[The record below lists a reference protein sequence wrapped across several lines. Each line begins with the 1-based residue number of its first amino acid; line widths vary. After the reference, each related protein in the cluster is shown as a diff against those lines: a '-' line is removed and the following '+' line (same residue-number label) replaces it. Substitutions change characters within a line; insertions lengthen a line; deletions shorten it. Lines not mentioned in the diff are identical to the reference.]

1 MPQYPSDPADSPQPD
16 PFAPS
21 LPDQVGSLPS
31 DSSTHNHHAS
41 MYTNPLAIGSL
52 VAGLFSVL
60 IVTTCF
66 CSGPFALIGSV
77 TSVIAI
83 ILGLI
88 ALSQIKVGNGTG
100 RNLAISGIICGLLS
114 LIVLI
119 AFVSWF
125 FLTPKKNVDSIQLP
139 NADPLMIRI
148 DDDKPPELPK
158 AAKKGEVQ
166 LIPAR
171 PSARPQQPPKNQ
183 QTAPKEPD

>member
-1 MPQYPSDPADSPQPD
+1 
-16 PFAPS
+16 
-21 LPDQVGSLPS
+21 
-31 DSSTHNHHAS
+31 

-100 RNLAISGIICGLLS
+100 RSLAISGIICGLLS

-125 FLTPKKNVDSIQLP
+125 FLTPKKNFHDIELP
-139 NADPLMIRI
+139 NADPVMIEI
-148 DDDKPPELPK
+148 NDDKPPELPSP
-158 AAKKGEVQ
+158 AKKGQVQ
-166 LIPAR
+166 LIPAK
-171 PSARPQQPPKNQ
+171 PSGKPQQPPKNQ